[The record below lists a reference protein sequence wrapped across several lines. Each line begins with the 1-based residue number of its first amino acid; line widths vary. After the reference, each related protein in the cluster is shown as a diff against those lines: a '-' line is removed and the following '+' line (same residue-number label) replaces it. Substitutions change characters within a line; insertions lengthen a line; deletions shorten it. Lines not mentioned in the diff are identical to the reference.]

1 MVWKL
6 FVSAFYVFHK
16 LESLVCFDHVTKVDV
31 PIYENDRLCSYSYV
45 TNYNR
50 HIDKSRKVRTM
61 IYQTVITCKTNVT
74 PEIKLKDE
82 Q

>member
-31 PIYENDRLCSYSYV
+31 PIYENDRFCSYWYI

-50 HIDKSRKVRTM
+50 HIDKLRKVRTM
-61 IYQTVITCKTNVT
+61 IYQTVITCKTTVT
-74 PEIKLKDE
+74 PEIKLKEE